1 MNSLHPL
8 SRTKKD
14 RDISSLSFYNSLSLV
29 IFRRYSRTGIL
40 SPVIFRRYSTAGI
53 IYRLS
58 FSCIF
63 YQYLPAVILKSV
75 EKSAD
80 ADDMHKVG
88 IGSGDPVMLILRM
101 HDPSISHIK
110 GHMAIVTDNVSRT
123 GICQR

>member
-29 IFRRYSRTGIL
+29 IFRRYSWYSSSSCL
-40 SPVIFRRYSTAGI
+40 SPVF
-53 IYRLS
+53 
-58 FSCIF
+58 FN
-63 YQYLPAVILKSV
+63 QNLPAVVLKSV

-88 IGSGDPVMLILRM
+88 IGSGDPVILILRM

>member
-8 SRTKKD
+8 PQKRQGHF
-14 RDISSLSFYNSLSLV
+14 IPVFPQNLPQSSQVL
-29 IFRRYSRTGIL
+29 TGIL
-40 SPVIFRRYSTAGI
+40 SPVIFRRYSSAGI

-58 FSCIF
+58 FSGIF

>member
-1 MNSLHPL
+1 MNSLRPL
-8 SRTKKD
+8 PQTKK
-14 RDISSLSFYNSLSLV
+14 RQGHFIPVFPRNLPPV

-40 SPVIFRRYSTAGI
+40 SPVIFRRYSSAGI